1 MHNFCTGLYRQYSF
15 KDGKRLDLSVHMT
28 KLRCTNT
35 KYIASQRQHTTRHLV
50 ITAGLDDCGKTMK
63 LGNIQGTMIYWSRL
77 QVSVHYSDD
86 ITLVRVQHTCFAMLF
101 LPCLQHPWSCRPCG
115 SFGWTSRD
123 SYMNFRDPIFTGLEI
138 WTYTHSF
145 STWVHQLRK
154 CIAVRT

>member
-35 KYIASQRQHTTRHLV
+35 KYIASQRQHTIRHLA

-86 ITLVRVQHTCFAMLF
+86 ITLVRVQHTCFSTLNVRALLTM
-101 LPCLQHPWSCRPCG
+101 PAASMVMRTMWV
-115 SFGWTSRD
+115 
-123 SYMNFRDPIFTGLEI
+123 I
-138 WTYTHSF
+138 W
-145 STWVHQLRK
+145 VDIKR
-154 CIAVRT
+154 